1 MQHPLTH
8 ANPRPARRKI
18 ALRLGLVIFMLAFM
32 SACYGP
38 PPTDY
43 VIITDTPNGSET
55 ATFTQT
61 PAVTVIVVTAT
72 GQPVGTGV
80 AVVPS
85 LSTQDIQSGTAE
97 VPITDPERTVEQSA
111 LFPTPTFNRIY
122 VAEQTFENGR
132 MFWLDPI
139 DQIWVMIQNADDR
152 RSGIW
157 MVFNDA
163 FQEGDQEFD
172 PSIEP
177 PEGFL
182 QPERGFGQ
190 LWREND
196 EIRGALGWAT
206 QGEIGHVSDYQ
217 YQPSGT
223 VENGEFVSEPGYHIL
238 ASGYGNKVFRF
249 NEING
254 TWQTLRDETEPES

>member
-1 MQHPLTH
+1 MLHSSTNKHSRSMPFKRVLW
-8 ANPRPARRKI
+8 
-18 ALRLGLVIFMLAFM
+18 LGLLIFTLTGM

-55 ATFTQT
+55 PTLMQT
-61 PAVTVIVVTAT
+61 PLVTVIVVTAT
-72 GQPVGTGV
+72 GQPAGTGV
-80 AVVPS
+80 AVVPE
-85 LSTQDIQSGTAE
+85 LSTQEVTVQGTAE
-97 VPITDPERTVEQSA
+97 TAPEGTIQQSA

-132 MFWLDPI
+132 MFWLEPI
-139 DQIWVMIQNADDR
+139 NQIWVMIENADDR
-152 RSGIW
+152 RSGVW
-157 MVFNDA
+157 MVFDDT

-172 PSIEP
+172 PSIEA

-190 LWREND
+190 LWRTNE
-196 EIRGALGWAT
+196 EVRGGLGWAT

-217 YQPSGT
+217 YQPSGSV
-223 VENGEFVSEPGYHIL
+223 VEGQFVAEPGYHIMS
-238 ASGYGNKVFRF
+238 SGYGSKVFRF
-249 NEING
+249 NEVNG
-254 TWQTLRDETEPES
+254 TWQTLRSEDDPES

>member
-1 MQHPLTH
+1 MQHPSTH
-8 ANPRPARRKI
+8 AHPRPARHKFVR
-18 ALRLGLVIFMLAFM
+18 RLGLLMLILALV

-55 ATFTQT
+55 ATLTST

-72 GQPVGTGV
+72 GQPIGTGV

-85 LSTQDIQSGTAE
+85 LSTQDVGAGNATL
-97 VPITDPERTVEQSA
+97 PTLPERTIEQSA

-132 MFWLDPI
+132 MFWLEPI
-139 DQIWVMIQNADDR
+139 DQIWVMVQNANDK
-152 RSGIW
+152 RSGMW

-163 FQEGDQEFD
+163 FAEGDQEFD
-172 PSIEP
+172 PSIDP

-190 LWREND
+190 LWRDND
-196 EIRGALGWAT
+196 EVRNGLGWAT

-217 YQPSGT
+217 YQPSGS
-223 VENGEFVSEPGYHIL
+223 VVDGEFVSEPGYHTL
-238 ASGYGNKVFRF
+238 TSGYGNKVFRF
-249 NEING
+249 NEVNG
-254 TWQTLRDETEPES
+254 TWQTLRDETTPES